1 MRIMK
6 KIIFLIFM
14 MLLFLNNVFADDSFE
29 ILSEVTKYYKIVTN
43 YERSMYFLSLDDY
56 NSSNIFSSSYEISE
70 EEYENDSN
78 IHILSSGIVETTYKK
93 MTTSISKNDKYYR
106 YKNIVV
112 WKKMPK
118 IRSYDVI
125 AIGFNSNVKISGTPI
140 SSLKYDSKT
149 LTNSN
154 FKKTN
159 TGASSTF
166 KLPSGTYSNVIAELY
181 FNVEKNASATILTQ
195 KVYGDYAHST
205 SSVSLNNASK
215 HSINTSGI
223 NFDSSVVNSFD
234 DISCAVVTLNNNW

>member
-112 WKKMPK
+112 WKK
-118 IRSYDVI
+118 
-125 AIGFNSNVKISGTPI
+125 
-140 SSLKYDSKT
+140 
-149 LTNSN
+149 
-154 FKKTN
+154 
-159 TGASSTF
+159 
-166 KLPSGTYSNVIAELY
+166 
-181 FNVEKNASATILTQ
+181 NA
-195 KVYGDYAHST
+195 
-205 SSVSLNNASK
+205 
-215 HSINTSGI
+215 
-223 NFDSSVVNSFD
+223 
-234 DISCAVVTLNNNW
+234 

>member
-1 MRIMK
+1 MK

-14 MLLFLNNVFADDSFE
+14 VLLFLNNVFADDSFE
-29 ILSEVTKYYKIVTN
+29 ILSEVTKYYKTVIS
-43 YERSMYFLSLDDY
+43 YDCSMCFLSLSNY
-56 NSSNIFSSSYEISE
+56 NSSNILSSSYEISE
-70 EEYENDSN
+70 EEYENDNN
-78 IHILSSGIVETTYKK
+78 IHIMSSGIVETTYKK

-106 YKNIVV
+106 YKNIVM

-154 FKKTN
+154 FKKTS
-159 TGASSTF
+159 TGVSSTF
-166 KLPSGTYSNVIAELY
+166 KLPSGTYSNMIAELY
-181 FNVEKNASATILTQ
+181 FNVEKNTSATILTQ
-195 KVYGDYAHST
+195 KIYGDYAHST
-205 SSVSLNNASK
+205 SSVSLDNASK